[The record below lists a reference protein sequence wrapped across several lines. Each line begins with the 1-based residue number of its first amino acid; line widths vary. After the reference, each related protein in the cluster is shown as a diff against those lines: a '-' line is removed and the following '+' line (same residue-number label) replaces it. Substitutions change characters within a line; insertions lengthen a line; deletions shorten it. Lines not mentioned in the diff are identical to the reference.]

1 MIGLNGVQ
9 GAGKTTLVSA
19 LAETLREK
27 EGLET
32 LVLSIDDLYLK
43 REDQLRLAAEQKDN
57 ALVHYRGEPGKYSP
71 AKVDDH
77 EKLMVEIGTHDI
89 PLARALFSSLLSG
102 SQISIPSYTKA
113 LHNGL
118 GDRADPSTFK
128 TVNTSGSPPIKVII
142 LEGWL
147 VGFRSLPDAVIAEKQ
162 AAPSL
167 TLKKHKLE
175 HLLFVNEKLKEYDL
189 LTNEF
194 DAFIHIDA
202 AETEWVYEW
211 REEQEAV
218 LRTEGK
224 GGMSKEEVVRF
235 VDGYF
240 PAYELYVE
248 GVRSGV
254 LKEKGERRQL
264 RLIVGRDRRVREVV
278 EI

>member
-1 MIGLNGVQ
+1 MFV
-9 GAGKTTLVSA
+9 
-19 LAETLREK
+19 
-27 EGLET
+27 
-32 LVLSIDDLYLK
+32 
-43 REDQLRLAAEQKDN
+43 
-57 ALVHYRGEPGKYSP
+57 
-71 AKVDDH
+71 
-77 EKLMVEIGTHDI
+77 GTHDI
-89 PLARALFSSLLSG
+89 PLARQLFSSLLSG
-102 SQISIPSYTKA
+102 AQTLIPSYTKA

-128 TVNTSGSPPIKVII
+128 KVNAPGSAPIKVII

-147 VGFRSLPDAVIAEKQ
+147 VGFRSLPDAEIAEKQ

-167 TLKKHKLE
+167 TLKKHKLQ
-175 HLLFVNEKLKEYDL
+175 HLQFVNEKLKDYDV

-218 LRTEGK
+218 LRAEGK
-224 GGMSKEEVVRF
+224 GGMSKEEVVWF

-248 GVRSGV
+248 GVRAGV
-254 LKEKGERRQL
+254 LREKGKGRQL
-264 RLIVGRDRRVREVV
+264 RLVVGRDRKVLEVLR
-278 EI
+278 I